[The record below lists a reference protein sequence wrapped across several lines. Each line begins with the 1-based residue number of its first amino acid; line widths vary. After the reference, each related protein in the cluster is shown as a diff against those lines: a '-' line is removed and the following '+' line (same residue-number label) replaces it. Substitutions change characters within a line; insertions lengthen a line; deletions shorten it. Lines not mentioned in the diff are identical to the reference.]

1 MSDNLD
7 NEMKDFGGEIADT
20 LGYKRKIERTR
31 RRRAFLD
38 TALKRKYLILGGA
51 VVIIVIILIALFSGG
66 TSELSNKDLDAIKVR
81 LDLLEKRLTRLEEVE
96 ITISKLE
103 KQGKGLEQSIMAADR
118 SARLLTV
125 QVDALAQ
132 KVDMMA
138 KKATTTAEAT
148 EDSAAIKT
156 KPPSPG
162 KERYHEVRSG
172 ETLYR
177 IAKKYSLSVTELCR
191 LNNITPNKIIH
202 PGQKLLVSQGSD

>member
-20 LGYKRKIERTR
+20 LGYTRKAERTR

-38 TALKRKYLILGGA
+38 IALQRKNLILGGA
-51 VVIIVIILIALFSGG
+51 GVLILIVLIALFSGG
-66 TSELSNKDLDAIKVR
+66 TSEISNKDLDAIKVR

-103 KQGKGLEQSIMAADR
+103 KQGKGLEQSIVGADR
-118 SARLLTV
+118 STRLLTV
-125 QVDALAQ
+125 RVDALAQ
-132 KVDMMA
+132 KIDMLA

-156 KPPSPG
+156 KPPSLG
-162 KERYHEVRSG
+162 KERYHEVHSG

-177 IAKKYSLSVTELCR
+177 IARKYGLSVTELCR
-191 LNNITPNKIIH
+191 LNNITPNKIIQ
-202 PGQKLLVSQGSD
+202 PGQKLIIAPKSE